1 MIAENIEKSL
11 SYLSLITNLSL
22 STVKIY
28 KKVIKGKKEI
38 VVSHK
43 NKYHQRNYKITDAE
57 IELVFKNYLETCQF
71 ILNRDLTN
79 NQLSIKTYFNSEYGS
94 FIKKKKKKIL
104 QNFSQEI

>member
-28 KKVIKGKKEI
+28 KKVIKKKKEI

-57 IELVFKNYLETCQF
+57 IELVFKNYLEK
-71 ILNRDLTN
+71 
-79 NQLSIKTYFNSEYGS
+79 S
-94 FIKKKKKKIL
+94 
-104 QNFSQEI
+104 